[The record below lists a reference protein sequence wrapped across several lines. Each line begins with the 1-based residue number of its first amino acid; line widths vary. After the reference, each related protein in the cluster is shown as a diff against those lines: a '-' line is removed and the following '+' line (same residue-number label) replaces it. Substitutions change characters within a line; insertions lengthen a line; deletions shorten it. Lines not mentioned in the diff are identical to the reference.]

1 MACMTSRD
9 PLSADMLKAPDVKPL
24 SAEEAHD
31 VKERQKALDELLSQE
46 GLAKYKLEVM
56 FSHKHSTRTITGGT
70 VSWWESGTHLNGD
83 GDSKMYLCDN
93 SVPNSR
99 YVGRGCGKF
108 IPDSA
113 NGLQYIVCPHCQMF
127 WKPEFLVGEVYYK
140 LSLEKWAD
148 VLHRWY
154 QKLDHRADIYLKH
167 GKMSVRDAQREE
179 EARGL
184 RGELL
189 TKARSLE
196 QRQGT
201 IYPLRNII
209 KDTQNGADLRDR
221 IYAFLR
227 A

>member
-1 MACMTSRD
+1 
-9 PLSADMLKAPDVKPL
+9 MLEAPDVRTL
-24 SAEEAHD
+24 SPEESHD
-31 VKERQKALDELLSQE
+31 IKERQRVLDELLSQE

-56 FSHKHSTRTITGGT
+56 FSHRHSTQKATGGT

-93 SVPNSR
+93 SVKGSK
-99 YVGRGCGKF
+99 YEGRGCGGF

-113 NGLQYIVCPHCQMF
+113 NGLQHVVCPHCQLL
-127 WKPEFLVGEVYYK
+127 WKPEYLVGEVFYK
-140 LSLEKWAD
+140 LPLGKWAD

-154 QKLDHRADIYLKH
+154 QRLDHRADIYVKH
-167 GKMSVRDAQREE
+167 GKMSVRDAQRAEE
-179 EARGL
+179 ERGL

-189 TKARSLE
+189 SKARSLE

-201 IYPLRNII
+201 IYPLKNII
-209 KDTQNGADLRDR
+209 KDVQHGADLRDR